1 MTILK
6 SEGGFHNV
14 EKFIKQPHYL
24 SYTSQ
29 YDQLTLGFTTREDG
43 KSPYPRDA
51 FNMARY
57 IDDEPSHVTHHQE
70 ILANAINFPTQQWVF
85 PIQTHE
91 NNIVHIT
98 KAHCGANIKALGNEL
113 YGIDGMY
120 TYDSDILLTMCYA
133 DCVPVYFY
141 SEKHHFIALAHAG
154 WRGTYGQ
161 IVVEMLKYVEFDYQD
176 LNVVIGPAT
185 SSTYEINDDIKKKFE
200 TLPINSDKYIETRD
214 TDRHGIDLKLA
225 NALLL
230 KNSGVPAENI
240 NITKY
245 TTSEDLSLFFSYRVE
260 KGKTGRMLAFIG
272 QKEEV

>member
-1 MTILK
+1 M
-6 SEGGFHNV
+6 

-24 SYTSQ
+24 NYTSQ
-29 YDQLTLGFTTREDG
+29 YDQLTLGFTTREGG

-91 NNIVHIT
+91 NNIAHIT

-141 SEKHHFIALAHAG
+141 SEPHGYIGLAHAG

-161 IVVEMLKYVEFDYQD
+161 IVKEMLKKVDFDYED
-176 LNVVIGPAT
+176 LKIVIGPAT
-185 SSTYEINDDIKKKFE
+185 SNSYEINDDIKNKFE
-200 TLPINSDKYIETRD
+200 ELTIDSTLYIETRGKNQ
-214 TDRHGIDLKLA
+214 HGIDLKKA

-230 KNSGVPAENI
+230 EEAGVPSKNI
-240 NITKY
+240 YITEY
-245 TTSEDLSLFFSYRVE
+245 STSENLDLFFSYRVE
-260 KGKTGRMLAFIG
+260 KGQTGRMLAFIG
-272 QKEEV
+272 RK